1 MAEKESFRQIQAR
14 AIERLRR
21 GEQPSKD
28 ETTKEQENCY
38 TLFYPLKS
46 TEPPRVNVP
55 PTAPGARRIEDFYS
69 KHRKEIR
76 EISPYG
82 SLSESNPRVVELAA
96 SAGIS
101 VVRFIDNVRKF
112 KASLDKYNPPKK

>member
-1 MAEKESFRQIQAR
+1 MTEKESYKQIQAR

-21 GEQPSKD
+21 GEPPSKD
-28 ETTKEQENCY
+28 ETTKEQEKCY

-46 TEPPRVNVP
+46 IEHPRVNVP
-55 PTAPGARRIEDFYS
+55 PTSPGARRMEDFYS

-101 VVRFIDNVRKF
+101 VIRFIDNVKKF
-112 KASLDKYNPPKK
+112 KTSLDRYKSA